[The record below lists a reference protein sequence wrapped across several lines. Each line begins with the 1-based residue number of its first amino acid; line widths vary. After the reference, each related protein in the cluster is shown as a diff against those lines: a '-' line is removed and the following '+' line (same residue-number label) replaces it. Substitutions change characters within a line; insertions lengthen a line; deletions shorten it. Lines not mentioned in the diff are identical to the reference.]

1 MISVMDPDLPNL
13 LAERANRAG
22 DTRRV
27 RIVGIGGSTRVGS
40 KSLIM
45 LKTALRMAEDAGA
58 VAILA
63 DVRELALPLYDDDK
77 PVEWYPE
84 SLARLLEACDAAD
97 AFIFSSPTYHGTV
110 TGAVK
115 NVLDCLNF
123 LWNEETPYLHGKP
136 VGLMALGG
144 PGSMNTINALHHSAR
159 GLNGISVPIAATIPG
174 NGVDEANG
182 VVTDKNGLTR
192 MRATVSDLI
201 DLASRLRRPLAVPLE
216 EWEREALVTQ

>member
-1 MISVMDPDLPNL
+1 MISVIDPNL
-13 LAERANRAG
+13 PKLLSGGANGTGEA
-22 DTRRV
+22 RRV
-27 RIVGIGGSTRVGS
+27 RIVGIGVSTRMGS

-45 LKTALRMAEDAGA
+45 LKTALGMADDAGA

-63 DVRELALPLYDDDK
+63 DVRELDLPLYDDDK
-77 PVEWYPE
+77 PLDTYPE
-84 SLARLLEACDAAD
+84 SLARLIEVCREAD

-123 LWNEETPYLHGKP
+123 LWDEDAPYLKGKP
-136 VGLMALGG
+136 VGLMAMGG

-159 GLNGISVPIAATIPG
+159 GLNGISVPIVATIPG
-174 NGVDEANG
+174 SGVDEANEE
-182 VVTDKNGLTR
+182 VTDKNGLTR
-192 MRATVSDLI
+192 MRATVSELI
-201 DLASRLRRPLAVPLE
+201 DLASRLRRPMLVPIE

>member
-1 MISVMDPDLPNL
+1 MISVMDPNLPDLLTGGDNGL
-13 LAERANRAG
+13 S

-27 RIVGIGGSTRVGS
+27 RIVGIGGSTRLGS

-45 LKTALRMAEDAGA
+45 LKTALRIADEAGA
-58 VAILA
+58 ISILA
-63 DVRELALPLYDDDK
+63 DVRELDLPLYDDDK
-77 PVEWYPE
+77 PLDWYPE
-84 SLARLLEACDAAD
+84 SLARLLKACEAAD

-123 LWNEETPYLHGKP
+123 LWNEEAPYLHGKP
-136 VGLMALGG
+136 VGLMAMGG

-174 NGVDEANG
+174 NGVDEAHG
-182 VVTDKNGLTR
+182 VVTDQNGLTR
-192 MRATVSDLI
+192 MQATVTELI
-201 DLASRLRRPLAVPLE
+201 DLASRLRRPLTVPLE